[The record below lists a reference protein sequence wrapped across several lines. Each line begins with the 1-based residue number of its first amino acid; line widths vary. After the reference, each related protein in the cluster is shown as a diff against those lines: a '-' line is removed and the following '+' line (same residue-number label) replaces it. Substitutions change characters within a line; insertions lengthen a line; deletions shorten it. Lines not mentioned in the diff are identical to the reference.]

1 MCFFKI
7 VIFLILKLILFK
19 FDSQLQHVR
28 FMNTF
33 LIIIVLNIF
42 AFGLIGYDK
51 NLAKNNQRRIS
62 EKALLT
68 SALLGGSIGSGLGM
82 LYFRHKT
89 AKTSY
94 QIKFFGILI
103 VQIIALFLGT
113 DIADLIK

>member
-1 MCFFKI
+1 
-7 VIFLILKLILFK
+7 
-19 FDSQLQHVR
+19 
-28 FMNTF
+28 MNTF
-33 LIIIVLNIF
+33 FIILIINIF
-42 AFGLIGYDK
+42 AFGLMGYDK

-94 QIKFFGILI
+94 QIKFFAIVI
-103 VQIIALFLGT
+103 VQIITLFMGT
-113 DIADLIK
+113 DVADFIK